1 MTQSRDRKK
10 RRVLVTGA
18 GGLIGGETCRL
29 LFDAGYDV
37 LALYRSPSGV
47 HETFPWTRCYLDL
60 EEEGAREK
68 LEKLLPLY
76 GIVHC
81 AAVIPSVFQGE
92 EAEKASAR
100 NKNIDLVMTSL
111 RAGTRK
117 FIYCSSSSVYR
128 VPYAEKVDESFF
140 VEARGAYQK
149 EKITMERE
157 CLRNFLENA
166 FVFRIC
172 APYGSRQK
180 NRTVLKMFIEN
191 AMEGRSLLY
200 HGSGGR
206 QQDFTHVRDVA
217 MAVLCSLEPETRGGI
232 FNVAGGAPITMKNLA
247 ELVVRLVPDGG
258 SKVFSSGQP
267 DPQEGWTAP
276 FCIDK
281 ARLELGWT
289 PRVSLEEGIRDW
301 ADEIRKGMP

>member
-18 GGLIGGETCRL
+18 GGLIGGETCRV

-47 HETFPWTRCYLDL
+47 HETFPWTRCYLNL

-68 LEKLLPLY
+68 LEQLLPLY

-81 AAVIPSVFQGE
+81 AAVIPFSLYGQD
-92 EAEKASAR
+92 AEDAGMR
-100 NKNIDLVMTSL
+100 NKKIDTTIASLCCDMVKLVYCSGTSVYKFPFVGRVNELTSVEGAGPYL
-111 RAGTRK
+111 RA
-117 FIYCSSSSVYR
+117 
-128 VPYAEKVDESFF
+128 KVASEIL
-140 VEARGAYQK
+140 YLQK
-149 EKITMERE
+149 KDSII
-157 CLRNFLENA
+157 L
-166 FVFRIC
+166 RIC
-172 APYGSRQK
+172 APYGPRQK
-180 NRTVLKMFIEN
+180 NRTVLRIFIEN
-191 AMEGRSLLY
+191 ALEGRSLLY

-232 FNVAGGAPITMKNLA
+232 FNVAGGTPITMKDLA
-247 ELVVRLVPDGG
+247 ELVVRLVPGGG
-258 SKVFSSGQP
+258 SKVFPSGQP